1 MAANPFLFTEDEYT
15 SPHSNASNP
24 FLMND
29 NFQVEAECVENPF
42 LAQAAGNSTNP
53 FAFDPEELE
62 AAESSYVPYTFQSAV
77 TTQAFVT
84 AHTTVPTQNFADT
97 FRPPSNDGVLPQKPT
112 DLDLKYTNTV
122 ANAQDGT
129 KEGGRGPPPPR
140 PPPSKETQ
148 DLLMSVMGAMDATSS
163 HLLDRIPPTRTPSPV
178 SMRDLHSPSPTPEP
192 TFGDLLDVSDAKTQ
206 NEQKP
211 VESSDLLM
219 LGENDEQTNASHDIL
234 GSVVDKVCD
243 INQNPSSA
251 SPVKSLSATA
261 SPKVSPRA
269 SPRASP
275 AGSRRA
281 SQEQVKPSRPA
292 PPVRPPRPLPPQKP
306 PPPAIINQVNLSTI
320 KKNMRIRILVICF
333 YIITLILP
341 VKFTYLNIF
350 LTSCIYIL
358 LANVNKF

>member
-29 NFQVEAECVENPF
+29 NFQVEAECADNPF

-62 AAESSYVPYTFQSAV
+62 ATESSYVPYTFESVV

-84 AHTTVPTQNFADT
+84 ANTTVPTQNFTDT
-97 FRPPSNDGVLPQKPT
+97 FRQPTNDGILPQKPT

-206 NEQKP
+206 NEQKSA
-211 VESSDLLM
+211 ESSDLLM
-219 LGENDEQTNASHDIL
+219 LGENDEKSSQDVL

-251 SPVKSLSATA
+251 SPVRPLSATA
-261 SPKVSPRA
+261 SPRVSPRA

-281 SQEQVKPSRPA
+281 SQEQVKPTRPA
-292 PPVRPPRPLPPQKP
+292 PPVRPPRPVPPQKP
-306 PPPAIINQVNLSTI
+306 PPPSMINQV
-320 KKNMRIRILVICF
+320 K
-333 YIITLILP
+333 IT
-341 VKFTYLNIF
+341 NIF
-350 LTSCIYIL
+350 ICILIIS
-358 LANVNKF
+358 